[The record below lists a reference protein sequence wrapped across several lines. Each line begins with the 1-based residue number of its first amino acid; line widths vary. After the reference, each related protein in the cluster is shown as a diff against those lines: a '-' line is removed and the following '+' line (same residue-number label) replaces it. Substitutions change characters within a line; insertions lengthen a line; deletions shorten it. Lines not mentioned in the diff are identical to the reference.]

1 MWEKWLKKR
10 NFESFENL
18 FLLTK
23 RKVTWFTVYWRKWET
38 FNLSFWIFGDGVI
51 CTVHWTIYVVGVVYT
66 GRCMEIL
73 YYVLEDVWRCCTMY
87 WTIPG
92 VGILCTGQ
100 YMGKVNYIHK
110 QYREMV
116 YCVLDDKRCWCNLYW
131 KIYGDVV
138 LDTGR

>member
-1 MWEKWLKKR
+1 
-10 NFESFENL
+10 
-18 FLLTK
+18 
-23 RKVTWFTVYWRKWET
+23 
-38 FNLSFWIFGDGVI
+38 
-51 CTVHWTIYVVGVVYT
+51 
-66 GRCMEIL
+66 
-73 YYVLEDVWRCCTMY
+73 MY